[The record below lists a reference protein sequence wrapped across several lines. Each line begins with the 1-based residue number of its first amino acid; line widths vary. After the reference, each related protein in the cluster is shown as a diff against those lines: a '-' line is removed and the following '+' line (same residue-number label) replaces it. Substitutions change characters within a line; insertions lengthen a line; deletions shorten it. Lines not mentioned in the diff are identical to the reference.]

1 MGSPPRPE
9 PLCCASARIYHLIS
23 HTGWRAIMAEV
34 KTQQVPLVDGLCG
47 TTFHDPEY
55 EEVDVEV
62 WLPAQLGAE
71 VRSPSFRAE
80 RFSRRS

>member
-1 MGSPPRPE
+1 MTRRMNHL
-9 PLCCASARIYHLIS
+9 PLQSEHLECLGVFEEDIRVQS
-23 HTGWRAIMAEV
+23 QILAG
-34 KTQQVPLVDGLCG
+34 KGL
-47 TTFHDPEY
+47 
-55 EEVDVEV
+55 